1 MVATRAPAV
10 PARLNGSAH
19 ELRRPLRA
27 RPARYERLRPGEQAE
42 HDEDDFDEEE
52 ADAQEDEETRARF
65 SFPLEKKRQSIAA
78 HFVDALRRKRRM
90 LRRSENLRFRE
101 LYRAPEPA
109 AVAIAV
115 LLVTVVTLI
124 LTKSWPFY

>member
-1 MVATRAPAV
+1 MRYYGV
-10 PARLNGSAH
+10 PAAAH

-27 RPARYERLRPGEQAE
+27 RPTRYERHKLGNKADDEYDDDKE
-42 HDEDDFDEEE
+42 EEDDYEE
-52 ADAQEDEETRARF
+52 EDEEDEEARARF
-65 SFPLEKKRQSIAA
+65 DFPLEKKRRSIAA
-78 HFVDALRRKRRM
+78 HFMEALRRKRRM
-90 LRRSENLRFRE
+90 VGRSENLRFRE

-109 AVAIAV
+109 AVAIAA

>member
-1 MVATRAPAV
+1 MVATRVSAAS
-10 PARLNGSAH
+10 ARSNGPAH
-19 ELRRPLRA
+19 ELRRPLRS
-27 RPARYERLRPGEQAE
+27 RPARYERLGPSEQAE
-42 HDEDDFDEEE
+42 DDEDDYGAEE
-52 ADAQEDEETRARF
+52 AEEDEESRARLSF
-65 SFPLEKKRQSIAA
+65 SLEKKRQGITA